1 MLFCEPMTQ
10 TNSLNRKLALGI
22 QIALGAL
29 ALVVLGVLASS
40 LYSFPLPDSA
50 RYWFGD
56 ESWLMLEARTQIL
69 EGVLRHPYAYGATI
83 NHYIGLLGNT
93 WLASLIYGLP
103 AAILAGRFPIIM
115 IGRTVTFLIALLT
128 IYEVY
133 RLLLRTTK
141 RHWFATFGVLLLVTT
156 STFAVSSHS
165 ARPDL
170 LIGLVVLLAVGYF
183 AGRDAKLYTKPSEW
197 FAFGAIMTLLG
208 LTIAVHLVT
217 LLAPFALFVMLK
229 KGGFR
234 NLKLA
239 GSALLGVIVA
249 NGILT
254 LVYYS
259 TTGDLSLFGAHG
271 QHVQFLDVAL
281 QKPILR
287 PFSRSVQWNNIT
299 QRMVLLWN
307 GAPAVVLMFGAG
319 LLKLCLDVLT
329 RRAKYF
335 NDPEIRFTAI
345 SILIVFFSWLL
356 FQTSIEYYMPHFII
370 LGLYGTALLWDCA
383 FFRDPVLAKF
393 RSAIAILLLVAMGG
407 LTLRTYVHLST
418 EGRNGA
424 VLLRENER
432 AERKLI
438 ATMKSDMRATHVTS
452 PLILAESP
460 CSIYLESGDGIRM
473 MGPFF
478 SAFPERDESA
488 SETIK
493 RFGVRYALLFDTPL
507 AYGNSDSHDT
517 LLASVQ
523 KNGVLIDTATGA
535 FFDIGRSYYDPAL
548 AIKDTLKLFRITN
561 R

>member
-10 TNSLNRKLALGI
+10 THNMNRKLTLGI

-29 ALVVLGVLASS
+29 TLVVLWVLASS
-40 LYSFPLPDSA
+40 LYTFPLPDSA

-103 AAILAGRFPIIM
+103 AVIFSGRFPIIM
-115 IGRTVTFLIALLT
+115 IGRTVTFMIALLT

-141 RHWFATFGVLLLVTT
+141 RHWFATVGILLLITT
-156 STFAVSSHS
+156 PTFAVSSHS

-183 AGRDAKLYTKPSEW
+183 AGRESKLYEKPSQW

-217 LLAPFALFVMLK
+217 LLAPFALFVMVK
-229 KGGFR
+229 KGAFR

-239 GSALLGVIVA
+239 GSALLGVVFA
-249 NGILT
+249 NGILA
-254 LVYYS
+254 LVYYC

-271 QHVQFLDVAL
+271 QHVQFVDVAL

-307 GAPAVVLMFGAG
+307 GAPAIVLMFGVG
-319 LLKLCLDVLT
+319 VLKLTLDVLF

-335 NDPEIRFTAI
+335 NDPEIRFTAT

-356 FQTSIEYYMPHFII
+356 LQTSVEYYVPHF
-370 LGLYGTALLWDCA
+370 LLVGVYATALLWDCA
-383 FFRDPVLAKF
+383 FFRDPSFTKF
-393 RSAIAILLLVAMGG
+393 KPAIAIALLIGMAG
-407 LTLRTYVHLST
+407 LTLRTSSHLST
-418 EGRNGA
+418 EGRSGA
-424 VLLRENER
+424 ALLKENER

-438 ATMKSDMRATHVTS
+438 ATIERDMHNLHAAS
-452 PLILAESP
+452 PLVLAESP
-460 CSIYLESGDGIRM
+460 CAIYLESNDGIRI

-478 SAFPERDESA
+478 SAFPDLDETTGT
-488 SETIK
+488 TIR

-517 LLASVQ
+517 LLANVIQ
-523 KNGVLIDTATGA
+523 NGVLIDTATGA
-535 FFDIGRSYYDPAL
+535 LFDIGRSYYDPAL
-548 AIKDTLKLFRITN
+548 DIKDTLKLFRITN